1 MTDRPPQ
8 PAEIAEAHPEPPVD
22 DASVLAHV
30 RALSGE
36 SAPALLAL
44 YSAIVEELH
53 QRGVVRSTNNPV
65 GDYAEY
71 LVARAFDLSLV
82 GNSSIGY
89 DAISTDG
96 VRYQVK
102 SRRLTLRN
110 RSRQLGFFRGFQLTD
125 DPFDLLVAILFNV
138 DFTVQR
144 AALVPIAIVRE
155 HAARVEYVNAWRLIL
170 RDSVWAIPGVQDV
183 TERIRAV
190 AGATESADRG
200 EP

>member
-1 MTDRPPQ
+1 L
-8 PAEIAEAHPEPPVD
+8 A
-22 DASVLAHV
+22 LAHV
-30 RALSGE
+30 EALRGE
-36 SAPALLAL
+36 SAPVLLAL

-53 QRGVVRSTNNPV
+53 RRGVVRSTNNPV

-71 LVARAFDLSLV
+71 LVARAFALSLV

-89 DAISTDG
+89 DAISSDG

-110 RSRQLGFFRGFQLTD
+110 QSRQLGFFRGFQLTA

-190 AGATESADRG
+190 AGATEASDRG
-200 EP
+200 ES